1 VLSNS
6 VRSLVKPALHVG
18 EQIAGGAGCRAW
30 AGSGGMAGAWTTGG
44 GNGGE
49 PVAQPLTSV
58 GSSSGV
64 STGTI
69 QSFSGVIGGFL
80 QLGAAALFFGPS
92 LGLGPARGVGQRP
105 QLLGVLG
112 TGIGVRG
119 LLGAQPQ
126 GLQHQ
131 GGQQ

>member
-1 VLSNS
+1 
-6 VRSLVKPALHVG
+6 
-18 EQIAGGAGCRAW
+18 
-30 AGSGGMAGAWTTGG
+30 
-44 GNGGE
+44 
-49 PVAQPLTSV
+49 
-58 GSSSGV
+58 
-64 STGTI
+64 
-69 QSFSGVIGGFL
+69 
-80 QLGAAALFFGPS
+80 LFFGPS